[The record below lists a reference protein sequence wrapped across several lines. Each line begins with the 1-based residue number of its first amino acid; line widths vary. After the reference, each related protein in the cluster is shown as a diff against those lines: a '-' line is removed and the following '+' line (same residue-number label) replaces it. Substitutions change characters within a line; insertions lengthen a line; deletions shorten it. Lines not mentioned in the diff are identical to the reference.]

1 MIPRLTAQL
10 VTLMQPCGT
19 IFCSYKSTPK
29 IFFIMLLCPYRS
41 YIMST
46 PVPAHEGRR
55 PEAVLKVERGLAS
68 RGRGLHH
75 GLGRLGNRSPGTTTR
90 AARSSLH
97 VLRRN
102 WRGRKRG
109 PEAENR
115 QEHARR
121 SFSEGGWSAERRA
134 SPIARGRGRLA
145 SARHAALWRVGGA
158 SQAPPRL
165 SALRSP
171 SLGGA
176 DQRNENN
183 PGAKTRRGNEM
194 LRAWRRRE

>member
-1 MIPRLTAQL
+1 MNLGESVWEIGTVIPRLTAQL

-68 RGRGLHH
+68 RGCGLHH

-97 VLRRN
+97 VLRRK

-109 PEAENR
+109 TEAQNR
-115 QEHARR
+115 H
-121 SFSEGGWSAERRA
+121 GKERRE
-134 SPIARGRGRLA
+134 ARVPDRKGTR
-145 SARHAALWRVGGA
+145 GA
-158 SQAPPRL
+158 SQASRPAASLQAPVPRKHRASVGAPPT
-165 SALRSP
+165 P
-171 SLGGA
+171 HGVGA
-176 DQRNENN
+176 SSR
-183 PGAKTRRGNEM
+183 PGRDCVAGTSCV
-194 LRAWRRRE
+194 ACWAV